1 MTTAQM
7 RYFIEVARC
16 LSFTKAADRLFISQP
31 ALSRHISQMESEL
44 NVQLFLR
51 LRNTVSLTPAGQAL
65 LEGLERVYE
74 DYEQLVEQVRAANA
88 GFRGELKLGLLEGQL
103 LPGKVRLA
111 LHRFS
116 QSCPGVRVRLSRHS
130 FRALRELLM
139 EGGLDLIVSLQ
150 LDVVELP
157 WAEWTEVEKAPMCLA
172 VESGDPLAQKNEIA
186 PEEFPAL
193 LREKIFFIPDPA
205 DSGPAARTMRNTF
218 ARFGFQPRYSYAPSA
233 DLLSL
238 WVAAGQGVS
247 LLNRNH
253 VLAHDPNVRLIPIR
267 GFSDSVMAA
276 AWLPEGGNPA
286 VPLFLD
292 ALEA

>member
-51 LRNTVSLTPAGQAL
+51 QRNTVSLTPAGQTL
-65 LEGLERVYE
+65 LEGLERIYE
-74 DYEQLVEQVRAANA
+74 GYERLTEQVRAANV

-103 LPGKVRLA
+103 LPARVRLA

-116 QSCPGVRVRLSRHS
+116 EACPGVRVRLSRHS
-130 FRALRELLM
+130 FRRLRELLM
-139 EGGLDLIVSLQ
+139 DGSLDLIVDLQ
-150 LDVVELP
+150 LDVADLP
-157 WAEWTEVEKAPMCLA
+157 RVNWTEVEKAPMCLA
-172 VESGDPLAQKNEIA
+172 VESGDPLAQKSEIA
-186 PEEFPAL
+186 PEEFSSL
-193 LREKIFFIPDPA
+193 LRKKMFFVPDPA
-205 DSGPAARTMRNTF
+205 DSGPAAQTMRNTF

-253 VLAHDPNVRLIPIR
+253 VLAYDPNVSLIPIH
-267 GFSDSVMAA
+267 GFPDSVMAA
-276 AWLPEGGNPA
+276 AWLPEGGNSA
-286 VPLFLD
+286 VSLFLD
-292 ALEA
+292 ALEG